1 MATTENQTIIINKPV
16 TKSLLMVAILSS
28 RCGLVQM
35 NLFILTSEKYKIVL
49 ILSVSWTYKFTC
61 RAAWSWTETVF
72 IALSFCL
79 FDGEIISVTEDVLH
93 LCHRTSQ

>member
-1 MATTENQTIIINKPV
+1 MLCMKEIIINKWQQLKIRTIIINKPV

-49 ILSVSWTYKFTC
+49 ISSVSWTYKFTC
-61 RAAWSWTETVF
+61 RAAWSWAETVF
-72 IALSFCL
+72 S
-79 FDGEIISVTEDVLH
+79 T
-93 LCHRTSQ
+93 